1 MTNLM
6 RRKGRKC
13 QRCKPKRGEEIP
25 RTVFMGY
32 AVRTRAYRKT
42 RVAVWVCPECQYM
55 VVI

>member
-1 MTNLM
+1 M